1 MKKEDYKELN
11 DKELLER
18 LDAAE
23 KEYVQTKIQ
32 HSISPLDNPAKITVD
47 RRNIARM
54 KTEVRAGELKTRL
67 SLWTSNGRK
76 NTQSMVSSLTKRRN
90 TTLTMKRM
98 SAKLAIRCV

>member
-32 HSISPLDNPAKITVD
+32 HSISPSTILQ
-47 RRNIARM
+47 RSLS
-54 KTEVRAGELKTRL
+54 TEEISRV
-67 SLWTSNGRK
+67 
-76 NTQSMVSSLTKRRN
+76 
-90 TTLTMKRM
+90 
-98 SAKLAIRCV
+98 